1 MTLSLSTA
9 VWFEKIHAYENSLV
23 IGKIRQLYGGRKKKS
38 HKDKSPKKAS
48 CIQIYKTYVQVMN
61 LLSFG
66 VRTMNKFSENK
77 TLDFRNHVAY

>member
-1 MTLSLSTA
+1 MNL
-9 VWFEKIHAYENSLV
+9 
-23 IGKIRQLYGGRKKKS
+23 LYSQKKK
-38 HKDKSPKKAS
+38 K
-48 CIQIYKTYVQVMN
+48 VMN